1 MLHWEYEQNWGNLN
15 MISESCQCQHPGCNI
30 VLYIGLQN
38 VTTGGIKVEGTQTLC
53 VTAHDCM

>member
-1 MLHWEYEQNWGNLN
+1 